1 MLNCQDSGRWSI
13 EKNNIWFIGRPHHSD
28 TMKICY
34 IVRQQYCSCS
44 IGHASVEEWN
54 LSNADENY
62 PQIIGR
68 LGKLVSVQFISS
80 QYFMLLFKVRT
91 FHSTGC
97 FSRSWPEKKPDTT
110 QKSKLIYLGVLVK
123 YFLPDYGPCQKCND
137 KNIKILMF
145 IHASIE
151 LMLLWYW
158 GLNTR
163 VRVGSESQN
172 FIIFLSWTS
181 YDVLWQN

>member
-54 LSNADENY
+54 LSNADANY

-68 LGKLVSVQFISS
+68 LGKLICVQFISS
-80 QYFMLLFKVRT
+80 QYFMFFVKSENFSFKQDVYLFLAREET
-91 FHSTGC
+91 RH
-97 FSRSWPEKKPDTT
+97 
-110 QKSKLIYLGVLVK
+110 
-123 YFLPDYGPCQKCND
+123 
-137 KNIKILMF
+137 
-145 IHASIE
+145 
-151 LMLLWYW
+151 
-158 GLNTR
+158 NTE
-163 VRVGSESQN
+163 VETY
-172 FIIFLSWTS
+172 LSWRLGQVFS
-181 YDVLWQN
+181 AGLWTMPKV